1 MLRQKG
7 LEANDLIFKTE
18 ENTSKEETD
27 SCEELEDTLDD
38 VSLASSYDG
47 EVAKNHD
54 CQDEDP
60 VVRQENHMKRLNR
73 FHKDAIKNMAKK
85 STAKFG
91 HLNTFSSQNLK
102 NKSSTKLRKQ
112 PVDKLMS
119 FAI

>member
-7 LEANDLIFKTE
+7 LEANDMIFKTE

-54 CQDEDP
+54 C
-60 VVRQENHMKRLNR
+60 
-73 FHKDAIKNMAKK
+73 
-85 STAKFG
+85 
-91 HLNTFSSQNLK
+91 
-102 NKSSTKLRKQ
+102 
-112 PVDKLMS
+112 
-119 FAI
+119 